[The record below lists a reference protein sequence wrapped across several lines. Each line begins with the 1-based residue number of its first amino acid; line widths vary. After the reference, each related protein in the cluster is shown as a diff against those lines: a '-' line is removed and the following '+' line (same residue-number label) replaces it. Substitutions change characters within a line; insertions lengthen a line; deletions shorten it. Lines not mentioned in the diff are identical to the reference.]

1 MLFVCFIIT
10 GTATTWS
17 KALLWVLARFV
28 PTWTAVQP
36 WVAFKEGQYHRWY
49 TMCEEEKTRR
59 EEMEATGEDTD
70 HGHSF
75 NIGRLVTE
83 HEVAAARLVLR
94 AGEQYR
100 RAEEERRLR
109 GSNEMAMRGTLASE
123 GATGGQVGEGE
134 DERDVKPS
142 LDRTG
147 RRETTRGSNGTT
159 GRARSQSASVSFA
172 PSIMSTG
179 RKVNFCQGLNR
190 GKGKV
195 FILETIS

>member
-1 MLFVCFIIT
+1 MLVIA

-17 KALLWVLARFV
+17 KALLWILSKFV

-59 EEMEATGEDTD
+59 EEMEVTGVDANV
-70 HGHSF
+70 GHSF

-109 GSNEMAMRGTLASE
+109 GPDEAAMRGTLAHD
-123 GATGGQVGEGE
+123 GAVGGQVGEGE
-134 DERDVKPS
+134 DERDVRPS
-142 LDRTG
+142 LDRTDRDTLRTG
-147 RRETTRGSNGTT
+147 RNATRG
-159 GRARSQSASVSFA
+159 RSRCQSASVSFA
-172 PSIMSTG
+172 PSVMSTG
-179 RKVNFCQGLNR
+179 RKVIPHPGFEPGIR
-190 GKGKV
+190 MG
-195 FILETIS
+195 

>member
-1 MLFVCFIIT
+1 MYVFIIA

-17 KALLWVLARFV
+17 NALLWLLARFV

-59 EEMEATGEDTD
+59 EELEVTGGT
-70 HGHSF
+70 GSSGPSF

-100 RAEEERRLR
+100 RAEEERRRR
-109 GSNEMAMRGTLASE
+109 GSDEAALRGTLASE
-123 GATGGQVGEGE
+123 GAVGGHIGEGE
-134 DERDVKPS
+134 DEHDVRPS
-142 LDRTG
+142 LDRKNA
-147 RRETTRGSNGTT
+147 TRG

-179 RKVNFCQGLNR
+179 RKV
-190 GKGKV
+190 
-195 FILETIS
+195 I

>member
-1 MLFVCFIIT
+1 MFIIA

-17 KALLWVLARFV
+17 RALLWVLARFV

-49 TMCEEEKTRR
+49 TMCEEEKSRR
-59 EEMEATGEDTD
+59 EELEVTGGNGNPEP
-70 HGHSF
+70 SF

-83 HEVAAARLVLR
+83 QEVAAARLILR

-109 GSNEMAMRGTLASE
+109 GPDEAVMRGTLAQD
-123 GATGGQVGEGE
+123 GAVGGQVGEGE
-134 DERDVKPS
+134 DERDVRPS

-147 RRETTRGSNGTT
+147 RKDTTRG

-179 RKVNFCQGLNR
+179 RKVICYAR
-190 GKGKV
+190 V
-195 FILETIS
+195 